1 MHDYTEINAYDLYV
15 VDNSLLVYW
24 NSCYN
29 FGLSLH
35 LHADYLW
42 LHFWTDHFFFQFS
55 KYFLPIKVVIWVC
68 MNCLDCLDLAGLC
81 IFFSW
86 WRIPSM
92 WIEVVIGILGTSYS
106 CRFCRL
112 FFWFHI
118 WIRMHRALFCF
129 KYVNCHDGVLFWKLA
144 GACSLCLVRFVQMNL
159 HCQCSLFRLQR
170 WLTFLVVAV
179 LLSLLWWWELFKIS
193 VCCHLST
200 SQHQQWRR

>member
-1 MHDYTEINAYDLYV
+1 MPTICTWWIILCRLIETVATILGSAYICMQIICDCI
-15 VDNSLLVYW
+15 SEP
-24 NSCYN
+24 
-29 FGLSLH
+29 
-35 LHADYLW
+35 
-42 LHFWTDHFFFQFS
+42 TTFFQFS
-55 KYFLPIKVVIWVC
+55 KKFLPIKVVIWVC

-86 WRIPSM
+86 WRNPSM

-129 KYVNCHDGVLFWKLA
+129 KNVNCHDGVLFWKLA

-179 LLSLLWWWELFKIS
+179 LLSLLMVVGTFQNYR
-193 VCCHLST
+193 VLSPVYKST
-200 SQHQQWRR
+200 PTMTNITYVA

>member
-1 MHDYTEINAYDLYV
+1 MIAFLNRPL
-15 VDNSLLVYW
+15 
-24 NSCYN
+24 
-29 FGLSLH
+29 
-35 LHADYLW
+35 
-42 LHFWTDHFFFQFS
+42 FFQFS
-55 KYFLPIKVVIWVC
+55 KNFLPIKVVIWVC

-86 WRIPSM
+86 WRNPSL

-129 KYVNCHDGVLFWKLA
+129 KNVNCHDGVLFWKLA

-179 LLSLLWWWELFKIS
+179 LLSLLMVVGTFQNYR
-193 VCCHLST
+193 VLSPVYKST
-200 SQHQQWRR
+200 PTMTNITYVA